1 MIFSCYDF
9 LTVPVHNCVLRI
21 PENIVLLS
29 HLALTYKGSIEATE
43 ETHTLPRK
51 RNILH
56 EKETGKR
63 ILKINE
69 RQKQRG

>member
-29 HLALTYKGSIEATE
+29 HLALIYKGSIEATE
-43 ETHTLPRK
+43 ETQAK
-51 RNILH
+51 RLIIYH
-56 EKETGKR
+56 EKETFYTRRKQ
-63 ILKINE
+63 E
-69 RQKQRG
+69 RKF

>member
-1 MIFSCYDF
+1 MIFSCSDF
-9 LTVPVHNCVLRI
+9 LTVPFHNCVLRI
-21 PENIVLLS
+21 PENIVPLP
-29 HLALTYKGSIEATE
+29 HLALIYKGSIEFTE

-63 ILKINE
+63 IFKIND
-69 RQKQRG
+69 R